1 MMPASLVV
9 GAANAAVAVALFIS
23 ASILVGVSGANQP
36 ACTPLNSFSEGYLHS
51 IRSAYGPS
59 GVGDVEYTMIRVGD
73 GFPVVDPVKI
83 NRVTSD
89 SLCAVAAGAFARRGG
104 ISDSTRYLPIT
115 VLTIDTLGYAV
126 TPHHTMGTAMLTMTF
141 DRAWTQ
147 IGGSVQRDTTRTVMP
162 AASVVREAPRRVCI
176 FSSQKCAISIGV
188 DTLARRDVNNHS

>member
-1 MMPASLVV
+1 MKMPVSLVV
-9 GAANAAVAVALFIS
+9 GAGNTALGVVLFIS
-23 ASILVGVSGANQP
+23 ASILVDVSGTNQS

-59 GVGDVEYTMIRVGD
+59 GVGDVEYTMLRVGD
-73 GFPVVDPVKI
+73 GFPVVDPARI
-83 NRVTSD
+83 NRVASD

-104 ISDSTRYLPIT
+104 IMDSTRYLPIT

-147 IGGSVQRDTTRTVMP
+147 IGGSVAQDTTN
-162 AASVVREAPRRVCI
+162 ASLP
-176 FSSQKCAISIGV
+176 
-188 DTLARRDVNNHS
+188 